1 MTSALRGSDKFGDEL
16 GQGTTAVD
24 SLRSEIFDR
33 VKLHTEMIAR
43 LLAEPTLLPQDFPA
57 FLEDMGNAYLD
68 IAEEVAA
75 TATMDQARPN

>member
-1 MTSALRGSDKFGDEL
+1 MTIALHSNVAGEETRYDDNS
-16 GQGTTAVD
+16 VD

-33 VKLHTEMIAR
+33 VKVHTEMIAR

-57 FLEDMGNAYLD
+57 FLEDIANAYLD

-75 TATMDQARPN
+75 TSNLNSARPN

>member
-1 MTSALRGSDKFGDEL
+1 MTISVRSNVSEEETLYDDNSVDK
-16 GQGTTAVD
+16 
-24 SLRSEIFDR
+24 LRSEIFDR

-57 FLEDMGNAYLD
+57 FLEDIANAYLD

-75 TATMDQARPN
+75 TANLNSARPN